1 MKPLDYLDQLD
12 SYLLYAPSL
21 DEADV
26 EKLIPMLRHH
36 QPIIVARAG
45 QCLMNSDAHLD
56 VLLKALPT
64 LPLVAQKIISLLI
77 TSSDKS
83 PAFVTLLALLR
94 DTKNGELANLV
105 IDGLCKTPYPIFPLL
120 LESLYSATAVFRG
133 RLREVVTRMSAANVF
148 PFLAIF
154 PVIPYEAF
162 FREALGDE
170 AIEHIYQK

>member
-12 SYLLYAPSL
+12 SYLLYTPSL

-26 EKLIPMLRHH
+26 EKLIPMLGHH
-36 QPIIVARAG
+36 QPMIVARAG
-45 QCLMNSDAHLD
+45 QCLMNSDAHLE
-56 VLLKALPT
+56 VLLKELPT
-64 LPLVAQKIISLLI
+64 LPLVSQKIIALLVA
-77 TSSDKS
+77 SSDKS

-94 DTKNGELANLV
+94 DTKDRELTTLI
-105 IDGLCKTPYPIFPLL
+105 IDSLCKTPYPIFPLL
-120 LESLYSATAVFRG
+120 LESLYSATATFRD
-133 RLREVVTRMSAANVF
+133 RLREVVSRMPSVNIF

-170 AIEHIYQK
+170 TIEHIYQK